1 MAAATYFDTVQKIYI
16 AYYQRPADPAGL
28 RYWAQMVD
36 AAGGNLTVVIDA
48 FANSPEATAL
58 YGPIN
63 GTTIGTVID
72 AIYQALYN
80 RAPDPA
86 GKQFFVNGF
95 NAGTFTAGT
104 IALAILNGAQN
115 DDAVAIQNKLQVAN
129 LFTATVDGRA
139 LTDPNFGQGSS
150 FAATYDGTANPADV
164 TNARA
169 FLASVTFNP
178 STVQNSSQ
186 VTAFIQ
192 GSIADAGDSILGV
205 TSGQTYTLTTGVDT
219 VAGTSG
225 NDTINAVIDNST
237 PATTFSALDSID
249 GGAGTDTLKISA
261 IADFAIP
268 SGATVTNVE
277 NVQIADVAKVG
288 KFSEDGSGDLDL
300 STLFGGVSNLT
311 VTSGSE
317 ADFEAATGTAVNLS
331 GVTGGVEIVGGAS
344 QTVSLAAQGGD
355 VKLSGTTGA
364 VSFTSAK
371 HGNNTVKIDG
381 GSTVTV
387 STTSTVGN
395 GDITIGSATPA
406 TGAVS
411 VTSALNGDGTSG
423 LGQGKITVTGGS
435 TVTVNSSLTIT
446 AKDQLASSVHSF
458 GNVTVTG
465 DGKTTSVTVNQTY
478 AETEYTK
485 AAVAAVKETSV
496 VTFSAMTA
504 GQTLSINGLTF
515 TASKNLTAAEVAAAF
530 SNLTAADRQSVQG
543 PVADGVF
550 TGDFNTAVWTSG
562 PASGAVVTFTAQ
574 DDDET
579 DLSFTGT
586 ATAPTQVKTAGTA
599 GSAAMTSSNTVTY
612 GAVRVDDDLAAS
624 ITTVNVNGYVSADLG
639 KTGTD
644 LNALT
649 TLSLA
654 NSGGNA
660 DVATSATTLGLTV
673 NNVQHAVNLDH
684 TAATI
689 KTLNVIAT
697 GKDSTFGLTAAA
709 VEDLTVTGDKVLDI
723 DTGSA
728 LTALKT
734 VTVTGSAGL
743 SIDATGLAN
752 QTSFN
757 TTGTT
762 GTVTATI
769 DASKAT
775 YTGGAGVDNVT
786 LSSTTVSKAIST
798 GAGNDKVTLATG
810 TTSLTA
816 NISAGD
822 GADTLVMAAAN
833 AATASGSNVFETFI
847 DGFEKLSL
855 GQVATTANNSIDLSN
870 MDDISYVISAG
881 TADTAEVKTL
891 TLTVG
896 TAFVAGDKVSITING
911 TTYTTAA
918 LAGGET
924 AADIATAIDTAVGA
938 AYSVAAAM
946 NVLTFTSATGGTTI
960 LSGLAVTGTGTV
972 TGAEAETS
980 SQLTL
985 TKMADN
991 GTLELTGAG
1000 VGATVTMTDA
1010 TGTADSF
1017 NIVTKVDSSDLNFG
1031 IISVAGVETIN
1042 LTATDI
1048 STSAISKATLALSD
1062 SAAKTVSVAGE
1073 SDLALDLSSALAVTA
1088 VNAGSFTGKLTLTAT
1103 GSAAMTVTGGAAAD
1117 TLTASGSGDTLL
1129 GGAGNDVLT
1138 GADLTTLTGGA
1149 GNDIFMMNKPSN
1161 VNSYSTIADLT
1172 AGDVIDLD
1180 AANSGTVVFNKSA
1193 IVLAGTAVFQD
1204 YANAAIN
1211 ALGAD
1216 GNDAAWFQYG
1226 GNTYIVQSGN
1236 TTAGNDF
1243 VNGSDSIIKITG
1255 LVDLSTASYN
1265 QTYGT
1270 LEIA

>member
-1 MAAATYFDTVQKIYI
+1 MAFITQAQRTKLIELYVGYF
-16 AYYQRPADPAGL
+16 
-28 RYWAQMVD
+28 
-36 AAGGNLTVVIDA
+36 
-48 FANSPEATAL
+48 
-58 YGPIN
+58 
-63 GTTIGTVID
+63 
-72 AIYQALYN
+72 N
-80 RAPDPA
+80 RAPEQAGLSYWANDLLTRLGQGKTEAQAFKEIADEFYKAGEQFGIFSAADPVDVFITKIYQNVLGRNQVDQA
-86 GKQFFVNGF
+86 GMDYWKGKLNSGEVSRGQFVNQLIQEAKAYVAAAPA
-95 NAGTFTAGT
+95 NDPYKWVGTYLENRVAVADWFANNSANLTGQAAIQQGTAI
-104 IALAILNGAQN
+104 IANSVTPTSAQN
-115 DDAVAIQNKLQVAN
+115 GQTAQQAVA
-129 LFTATVDGRA
+129 
-139 LTDPNFGQGSS
+139 
-150 FAATYDGTANPADV
+150 AAQQ
-164 TNARA
+164 
-169 FLASVTFNP
+169 AS
-178 STVQNSSQ
+178 Q
-186 VTAFIQ
+186 
-192 GSIADAGDSILGV
+192 SIA
-205 TSGQTYTLTTGVDT
+205 GQTFMLTTGVDNIT
-219 VAGTSG
+219 GTSG
-225 NDTINAVIDNST
+225 NDTINAVIDATNS
-237 PATTFSALDSID
+237 PAASTFTALDSID

-261 IADFAIP
+261 VTDVAAP
-268 SGATVTNVE
+268 AGATVTNVE
-277 NVQIADVAKVG
+277 NVTLQAAAKIG
-288 KFSEDGSGDLDL
+288 TFNANGTGALDL

-317 ADFEAATGTAVNLS
+317 ADFKAATGTAVNLS

-344 QTVSLAAQGGD
+344 QTVSLAAQGGN

-371 HGNNTVKIDG
+371 HGSNTVTIDG

-387 STTSTVGN
+387 STTSTVNNGN
-395 GDITIGSATPA
+395 ITIGGTTPA

-423 LGQGKITVTGGS
+423 LDQGDITVTGGS

-446 AKDQLASSVHSF
+446 AKDQNASSSHTF
-458 GNVTVTG
+458 GDVKVTG

-478 AETEYTK
+478 AETEFTK

-515 TASKNLTAAEVAAAF
+515 TASKNLTAAEVASAF
-530 SNLTAADRQSVQG
+530 SNLTAADRQSAQG
-543 PVADGVF
+543 PVANGVF

-562 PASGAVVTFTAQ
+562 AASGAVVTFTAQ

-599 GSAAMTSSNTVTY
+599 GSAAATSNNTVTY
-612 GAVRVDDDLAAS
+612 GAVRVDDVSAAS
-624 ITTVNVNGYVSADLG
+624 ITTVNVNGYGSADLG

-654 NSGGNA
+654 NSGGAA

-673 NNVQHAVNLDH
+673 NNVQHVVNLDH

-689 KTLNVIAT
+689 KTLNVTAT

-723 DTGSA
+723 DTGST

-743 SIDATGLAN
+743 SINATGLAN

-798 GAGNDKVTLATG
+798 GAGNDKVTLASG
-810 TTSLTA
+810 TTALA
-816 NISAGD
+816 AAINAGD
-822 GADTLVMAAAN
+822 GTDTLAMASAD

-881 TADTAEVKTL
+881 TADAAEVKTL

-896 TAFVAGDKVSITING
+896 TAIAAGDTVSITING

-918 LAGGET
+918 LSASAS
-924 AADIATAIDTAVGA
+924 AADIAAAIDTAVGT
-938 AYSVAAAM
+938 AYNVTASS

-960 LSGLAVTGTGTV
+960 LSGLTVTGSGTV

-985 TKMADN
+985 TKMANN

-1017 NIVTKVDSSDLNFG
+1017 NIVTKVDSTDLNFG
-1031 IISVAGVETIN
+1031 IVSVAGVETIN

-1048 STSAISKATLALSD
+1048 STSAISKATLALAD
-1062 SAAKTVSVAGE
+1062 SAAKTVSVTGE
-1073 SDLALDLSSALAVTA
+1073 SDLALDLSLAQAVTA

-1103 GSAAMTVTGGAAAD
+1103 GSAAMTVTGGSGAD

-1161 VNSYSTIADLT
+1161 VNTYSTITDLA

-1180 AANSGTVVFNKSA
+1180 ASNSGTVVFTKSA

-1236 TTAGNDF
+1236 STAGNDF